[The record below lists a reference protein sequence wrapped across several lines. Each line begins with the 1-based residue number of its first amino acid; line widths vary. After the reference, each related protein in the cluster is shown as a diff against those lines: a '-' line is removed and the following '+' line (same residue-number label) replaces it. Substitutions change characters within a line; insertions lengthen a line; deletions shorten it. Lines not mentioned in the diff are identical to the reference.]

1 MHHTKCSRVE
11 PTLNRRNHANSAG
24 SPCGGWTFGGGKL
37 PGKIGLSVKKES
49 TPILGKIWG
58 EVSGILQRFSVK
70 FIWILCGYIANKT
83 VWISQETQRD
93 FNIKRKMTGELD
105 VEISSGIP

>member
-1 MHHTKCSRVE
+1 MDIWRREAPRENRALSEKRIHTDIGE
-11 PTLNRRNHANSAG
+11 NL
-24 SPCGGWTFGGGKL
+24 GG
-37 PGKIGLSVKKES
+37 
-49 TPILGKIWG
+49 
-58 EVSGILQRFSVK
+58 VSGILQRFSVK